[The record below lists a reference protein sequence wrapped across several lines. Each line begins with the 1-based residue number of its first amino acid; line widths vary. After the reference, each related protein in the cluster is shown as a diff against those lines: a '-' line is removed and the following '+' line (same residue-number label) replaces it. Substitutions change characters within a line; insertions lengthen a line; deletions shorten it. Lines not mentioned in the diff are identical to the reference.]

1 MKQYIFC
8 LLVCSLVIGC
18 TKKNDNTPPISKTK
32 TQLLAQKEWVL
43 TTSQSRKSSD
53 ATWTDLL
60 AGKASCVLDDKFV
73 FKADGIYQ
81 QTDGATKC
89 NASDPFIIFTSS
101 WAFAQ
106 SETQIVIGGGVP
118 LTITTLDETTL
129 TTTFSKVIGG
139 VTYFYTDTYKH

>member
-1 MKQYIFC
+1 MKHCILC
-8 LLVCSLVIGC
+8 LLVCSFIISC
-18 TKKNDNTPPISKTK
+18 TKKGGDTPPVSKTK
-32 TQLLAQKEWVL
+32 TQLLTQKEWIL

-60 AGKASCVLDDKFV
+60 AGKAACVLDDKFV
-73 FKADGIYQ
+73 FKADGMYQ

-106 SETQIVIGGGVP
+106 NETQIVIGGGVP
-118 LTITTLDETTL
+118 LTITILDETTL
-129 TTTFSKVIGG
+129 TTTSTKIVGG
-139 VTYFYTDTYKH
+139 VTYLYSDTYTH

>member
-1 MKQYIFC
+1 MI
-8 LLVCSLVIGC
+8 SC
-18 TKKNDNTPPISKTK
+18 TNKDSDTPPVSKTK
-32 TQLLAQKEWVL
+32 TQLLTQKEWIL

-53 ATWTDLL
+53 ETWTDLL
-60 AGKASCVLDDKFV
+60 AGKAACVLDDKFI

-106 SETQIVIGGGVP
+106 NQTQIVIGGSVP

-129 TTTFSKVIGG
+129 MTTSTKLNGG
-139 VTYFYTDTYKH
+139 VMYLYTDTYKH